1 MTLAFRRI
9 CLLTITL
16 VLNAAAS
23 TAALAQGSSALRGTV
38 RDSATSIPLSGAVV
52 ELRNSATQKSMR
64 TDEEGRFVFS
74 GVTAGSYRVSAL
86 RVGYTVRTVDVVM
99 SGRDSTLVIT
109 LGRTPQMLERFDVLA
124 RNEGLYGIIAGA
136 PSLRLLSGA
145 NVRVIGLNRA
155 ADTDSLGGYSIT
167 KLKPGSYMVRASAPG
182 FEDQLFAV
190 EIPRGRALEASRLLD
205 TAMHAPPIGE
215 RSRLEDF
222 DRRVTFRGP
231 NSAIIPG
238 GDLRKVGGSLRE
250 AMQGTKAMAIKGLH
264 FGATTCVYVDGR
276 PRPNFP
282 LDAINI
288 EEVEAVEVYA
298 DRNSE
303 TTGQLAKD
311 WPRAIP
317 CSNSSRLVWNGQ
329 QNNTSNSNSYVQWVV
344 VWTKR

>member
-1 MTLAFRRI
+1 MTLAFSRTS
-9 CLLTITL
+9 LL
-16 VLNAAAS
+16 VLALGVASAA
-23 TAALAQGSSALRGTV
+23 TVRAQGSSTLRGTV
-38 RDSATSIPLSGAVV
+38 RDSSTGVTLSGAVV
-52 ELRNSATQKSMR
+52 ELRSNAAQKSVR

-74 GVTAGSYRVSAL
+74 AVASGSYRVSAL
-86 RVGYTVRTVDVVM
+86 RVGYTVRTVDVVLN
-99 SGRDSTLVIT
+99 GRDSTLSIS
-109 LGRTPQMLERFDVLA
+109 LGRTPQMLERFDVMA

-136 PSLRLLSGA
+136 PSLRLLAGA
-145 NVRVIGLNRA
+145 AVRVIGANRA
-155 ADTDSLGGYSIT
+155 ATTDSLGGYSIP
-167 KLKPGSYMVRASAPG
+167 KLKPGNYMVRASAAG
-182 FEDQLFAV
+182 FDDQLFSV

-205 TAMHAPPIGE
+205 TTLRAPVIGDQ
-215 RSRLEDF
+215 SRLDDF
-222 DRRVTFRGP
+222 DRRATFRGP

-238 GDLRKVGGSLRE
+238 SDLRKVGGSLRE

-317 CSNSSRLVWNGQ
+317 CSNSTRLVMSGQ